1 MKKLQLFCMA
11 ILLTAVFSL
20 PALAVIYYGNYATVA
35 GTNTFA
41 GKVFISDGQ
50 KMKTET
56 MQYQMITRGD
66 KKVSWVLLP
75 IENTFSVKPISLNSS
90 SIMSMKI
97 IGEIGREKVGSEL
110 VNTIECEK
118 YLVTC
123 KIGKK
128 NVSMY
133 QWISTDYP
141 FPIKAATIDGTWS
154 IELSQLQITTNQ
166 TDSIFEI
173 PAGFKKVSM

>member
-1 MKKLQLFCMA
+1 MKKFKLFCMTA
-11 ILLTAVFSL
+11 VLTAVFSL
-20 PALAVIYYGNYATVA
+20 PALAAIYYGNYATVA

-66 KKVSWVLLP
+66 KKLSWVLRP
-75 IENTFSVKPISLNSS
+75 IENIYTVSPISLNSS
-90 SIMSMKI
+90 AIVSMKV
-97 IGEIGREKVGSEL
+97 IGEIGRKKVGSEL
-110 VNTIECEK
+110 VTTVECEK

-128 NVSMY
+128 NVNMY
-133 QWISTDYP
+133 QWISADYP
-141 FPIKAATIDGTWS
+141 FPLKAATIDGTWS
-154 IELSQLQITTNQ
+154 IELSQLEVVTNL

-173 PAGFKKVSM
+173 PAGFRKE